1 MSGGSVAAG
10 PVPVV
15 TDQGNLRGVSNRPA
29 PIRIEDLVNPVLSP
43 EIAQMMEQ
51 TAPMAEQI
59 ELSPEAVM
67 AEATTRT
74 GLSDFGPDGFR
85 GPLEV
90 LCRSLDTEADHSPM
104 GRVSS
109 FNQLSG
115 FAANRLRIEQY
126 IKDHPDALEVPVNR
140 PIVIAGLPRTGT
152 THLHNL
158 ISADPELRSL
168 PWWEAM
174 EPVPPPEEAGT
185 TEGRIERAKSGLA
198 ILNTA
203 MPHYARMHEMT
214 WDHVHEEIHLLGI
227 DFSTML
233 FDCMAVMPS
242 WRSYYKEQDQTPHY
256 EYLKRILQVLTH
268 QRPPRE
274 RWVLKSPQHLEQ
286 IGPLMNVFGDATV
299 VFTHRDPVSITA
311 SFATMICYS
320 ARMSATH
327 PVDVHGI
334 GQWWAQLIEDMLR
347 SCTDDRDL
355 VAPEQ
360 SMDVLFHEFMAGDVA
375 MVERIYDRAEQPF
388 TPKVRAAMDAYM
400 VDHPRDRHGRVIY
413 DLTDFGIDPAERRKS
428 LNFYTNRFAVQPES

>member
-1 MSGGSVAAG
+1 MRSEIIL
-10 PVPVV
+10 P
-15 TDQGNLRGVSNRPA
+15 DVSNRPD
-29 PIRIEDLVNPVLSP
+29 PIRIEDLVDPVLAP
-43 EIAQMMEQ
+43 EIVQMMEQ
-51 TAPMAEQI
+51 TAPMADQI
-59 ELSPEAVM
+59 ELSPEAILG
-67 AEATTRT
+67 AATAQT
-74 GLSDFGPDGFR
+74 GLSDFGPDEFR
-85 GPLEV
+85 APLEV
-90 LCRSLDTEADHSPM
+90 LCHSLDTEADHSPM

-109 FNQLSG
+109 FSQLTT

-126 IKDHPDALEVPVNR
+126 IKDHPDALDVPIDQ

-158 ISADPELRSL
+158 ISADPALRSL

-185 TEGRIERAKSGLA
+185 VEGRIERAKNGLV
-198 ILNTA
+198 IHNTA

-233 FDCMAVMPS
+233 FDCLAVLPT
-242 WRSYYKEQDQTPHY
+242 WRSYYKEHDQTPHY
-256 EYLKRILQVLTH
+256 QYLKRILKVLTH

-327 PVDVHGI
+327 PVDIHGI
-334 GQWWAQLIEDMLR
+334 GQWWAQLIADMLQ

-355 VAPEQ
+355 VPPEQ
-360 SMDVLFHEFMAGDVA
+360 SIDVLFHEFMADDVA
-375 MVERIYDRAEQPF
+375 MVERIYKLADQPF
-388 TPKVRAAMDAYM
+388 TQDIRAAMDSYM
-400 VDHPRDRHGRVIY
+400 DDHPRGKHGRVIY
-413 DLTDFGIDPAERRKS
+413 DLADFGMTAEERRQALS
-428 LNFYTNRFAVQPES
+428 FYTDRFAIELEH

>member
-1 MSGGSVAAG
+1 MLGHGDMVRTTWYGGS
-10 PVPVV
+10 
-15 TDQGNLRGVSNRPA
+15 LRGVSNRPA
-29 PIRIEDLVNPVLSP
+29 PIRIDDLANPVLAP
-43 EIAQMMEQ
+43 EIARMMEQ
-51 TAPMAEQI
+51 TAPMAEKI
-59 ELSPEAVM
+59 ELSPEAVL
-67 AEATTRT
+67 AEATART
-74 GLSDFGPDGFR
+74 GLGDFGPDGFR
-85 GPLEV
+85 APLEV
-90 LCRSLDTEADHSPM
+90 LCRALDVEADLSPM

-126 IKDHPDALEVPVNR
+126 VKDHPDALEVPISR

-158 ISADPELRSL
+158 VSADPGLRSL
-168 PWWEAM
+168 PWWEAL

-185 TEGRIERAKSGLA
+185 TEGRIERARGGLV
-198 ILNTA
+198 IHNTA
-203 MPHYARMHEMT
+203 LPHYDRMHEMT

-233 FDCMAVMPS
+233 FDCTAVMPS
-242 WRSYYKEQDQTPHY
+242 WRAYYQQHDQTPHY
-256 EYLKRILQVLTH
+256 QYLKRILQVLTH

-286 IGPLMNVFGDATV
+286 IGPLMNVLGDATV

-334 GQWWAQLIEDMLR
+334 GQWWARLIEDMLR
-347 SCTDDRDL
+347 ACTADRNL
-355 VAPEQ
+355 VPPEQ
-360 SMDVLFHEFMAGDVA
+360 SMDVLFHEFMADDVA
-375 MVERIYDRAEQPF
+375 TVERIYELADRSF
-388 TPKVRAAMDAYM
+388 TPRVRAAMDGYM
-400 VDHPRDRHGRVIY
+400 ADHPRGRHGRVIY
-413 DLTDFGIDPAERRKS
+413 DLADFGIDPAERRQS
-428 LNFYTNRFAVQPES
+428 LGFYTDRFAVELES